1 MYPHLR
7 ALRLSTIPLFAG
19 RGSSEVRPE
28 VIGRIKQL
36 AFFNG
41 SQITPRERAES
52 EKNYLRA
59 VLFERNARQAA
70 AAAATATTAA
80 ADPTTTTSQSAG
92 ATGGESGVDE
102 VLHPRFAELM
112 ALYGADLVPA
122 TRSSSGPSNLAAE
135 LVSVTFKNLSFLT
148 NGSLEP
154 ITKKLPRSL
163 LVSKLQLMVK
173 QLFGLDPRLQH
184 LSMRVHKDAPPVFL
198 DDEKSSLQYY
208 GVVDGAEIFVNEAKA

>member
-1 MYPHLR
+1 MNCLAEYPHLR
-7 ALRLSTIPLFAG
+7 VLRLSTIPLFSG

-41 SQITPRERAES
+41 SQITPRERGES

-59 VLFERNARQAA
+59 IMFDRNARQALA
-70 AAAATATTAA
+70 AAAADIVDKSVATSAA
-80 ADPTTTTSQSAG
+80 PS
-92 ATGGESGVDE
+92 SGVDE

-112 ALYGADLVPA
+112 TLYGADLVPA
-122 TRSSSGPSNLAAE
+122 SRANSGPTNLAAE

-154 ITKKLPRSL
+154 ITKKIPRSL

-198 DDEKSSLQYY
+198 DDEKSSLQYF